1 MVRFFVLNF
10 TMLVY
15 VFLMLKVI
23 WCNWLKLSFKVLLL
37 YYLWKYQ
44 VENN

>member
-37 YYLWKYQ
+37 YCLWKYQ
-44 VENN
+44 VGNN